1 MRLRS
6 CQVAVR
12 RDALSPLTVQSI
24 RHLNREDR
32 RREMLVEV
40 FVCGKKS
47 FWIIFEDFLDN
58 I

>member
-32 RREMLVEV
+32 RRELLVEM

-47 FWIIFEDFLDN
+47 FWIIFEDSS
-58 I
+58 